1 MTNAWYTPTSFSPI
15 PVGRPSFSTEPDASD
30 DEFNE
35 EGEDEILASVEY
47 VCGLIDAEIER
58 GVKPERIVVG
68 GFSQGC
74 AVCLI
79 TGLASRWK
87 GKLGEWLV

>member
-15 PVGRPSFSTEPDASD
+15 RVERPSSSTEPDASN
-30 DEFNE
+30 DEFDE

-47 VCGLIDAEIER
+47 VCGLIDAEVEK
-58 GVKPERIVVG
+58 GVKPKRIVAG

-74 AVCLI
+74 AVSLI
-79 TGLASRWK
+79 TGLASR
-87 GKLGEWLV
+87 